1 MRPATST
8 HRPSKTLTT
17 DKGEPTLKKQP
28 WLRLLALLMALALAA
43 AACGG
48 SSDDDDDA
56 SPTTEADGGDDG
68 GEEPAGDPEPGPG
81 FDGTTIRLGVLTPT
95 SGIASVIGN
104 PLTKG
109 NEVYWA
115 RVNAEGGVAGK
126 YPVELD
132 IRDTA
137 YAEATAIQEYNAAK
151 GDVVMF
157 NQILGTAIIKAVLS
171 QMEQDEIA
179 GAPATL
185 DADWIREP
193 NLVPI
198 GGPYQMQVINGLDWH
213 INENGGEGQEI
224 CSLAQDDAYGD
235 AGQEGIDHAGAELGF
250 EPGPRVDFAPQTADF
265 TTQIN
270 QLESAG
276 CEAVVLV
283 ATPADAAGALS
294 KAAQVG
300 YAPQWLVVSP
310 GFLKLLYAGDLA
322 PYATENVV
330 VLSEGGNWGDE
341 SIPGMA
347 QMIADLEEYGGDQ
360 GPDPYFAFGYN
371 QSRAVHQVL
380 EKAVEMGDLSRE
392 GILAAIQEVE
402 TLTFDGLLGDYTYG
416 PIEERDPPR
425 TTTMFAFDAAAPTGL
440 TAIVEG
446 YESDAAK
453 SFEFEG

>member
-1 MRPATST
+1 M
-8 HRPSKTLTT
+8 
-17 DKGEPTLKKQP
+17 KKQP
-28 WLRLLALLMALALAA
+28 WLRLLALLMALTMAT

-56 SPTTEADGGDDG
+56 APTTEADGGDDG

-95 SGIASVIGN
+95 SGSASVIGL
-104 PLTKG
+104 PITKG
-109 NEVYWA
+109 NEVYFE
-115 RVNAEGGVAGK
+115 RLNAEGGVAGK
-126 YPVELD
+126 YQVELD
-132 IRDTA
+132 VRDTA
-137 YAEATAIQEYNAAK
+137 YTEATAIQEYNATK
-151 GDVVMF
+151 GDVVMYT
-157 NQILGTAIIKAVLS
+157 QIMGTAIIKAVLS
-171 QMEQDEIA
+171 QMEQDQIA

-213 INENGGEGQEI
+213 INENGGEGQEV

-235 AGQEGIDHAGAELGF
+235 AGQEGVDHAAAELGF
-250 EPGPRVDFAPQTADF
+250 EPGPRVDFAVATADF

-283 ATPADAAGALS
+283 ATPLDAAGALN

-330 VLSEGGNWGDE
+330 VLSEGGDWGDE

-360 GPDPYFAFGYN
+360 APDQYFAFGYN
-371 QSRAVHQVL
+371 QARAVHQIL
-380 EKAVEMGDLSRE
+380 EHAVAKGDLSRE
-392 GILAAIQEVE
+392 SILASIQEIE

-416 PIEERDPPR
+416 PIEDRDPPR
-425 TTTMFAFDAAAPTGL
+425 KTTMFAFDTESPTGL
-440 TAIVEG
+440 TALAQD
-446 YESDAAK
+446 YESEAAQT
-453 SFEFEG
+453 FEFEG

>member
-1 MRPATST
+1 
-8 HRPSKTLTT
+8 
-17 DKGEPTLKKQP
+17 LKKQP

-56 SPTTEADGGDDG
+56 GTDTTAADDGGDDG

-95 SGIASVIGN
+95 SGSASIIGN

-109 NEVYWA
+109 NQVYWD

-126 YPVELD
+126 YQVELD

-137 YAEATAIQEYNAAK
+137 YTEATAIQEYNASK
-151 GDVVMF
+151 NDVAMF

-171 QMEQDEIA
+171 QMQQDQIA

-198 GGPYQMQVINGLDWH
+198 GGPYQMQVINGVDWH
-213 INENGGEGQEI
+213 INENGGEGQKI
-224 CSLAQDDAYGD
+224 CSLAQDDPYGD
-235 AGQEGIDHAGAELGF
+235 AAQEGLDHAGEELGF
-250 EPGPRVDFAPQTADF
+250 EPGPRVDFAVATADF

-270 QLESAG
+270 QLEGDA

-283 ATPADAAGALS
+283 ATPLDAAGALG

-310 GFLKLLYAGDLA
+310 GFLKLLFAGDLA
-322 PYATENVV
+322 PYAAENVA

-341 SIPGMA
+341 SIPGMG
-347 QMIADLEEYGGDQ
+347 QMIADLETYGGDQ
-360 GPDPYFAFGYN
+360 VPDPYFAFGYN
-371 QSRAVHQVL
+371 QSRAVHQIL

-402 TLTFDGLLGDYTYG
+402 SLTFDGLLGDYTYG

-425 TTTMFAFDAAAPTGL
+425 TSTIFKFDAAAPTGL
-440 TAIVEG
+440 TSVAEV
-446 YESDAAK
+446 ESDAAM
-453 SFEFEG
+453 SFEFDG